1 MLFFSILT
9 QMNLDLFYPLVS
21 VLYALVGW
29 HFWRTRWRTTQ
40 PGAVWEKMLPL
51 PALVLH
57 ALLLVDTVSNPAGL
71 NLGVGNA
78 LSAIIWLAVLIY
90 WLGSFRYRLEILLA
104 PLAALAAAAVLTPL
118 ALPATHVLG
127 NTELLAFRVH
137 LIIALLAYSLFTI
150 AALHAALMAM
160 VEKRLHNVNQSGV
173 VANLPPLLTLE
184 SLLFRIIGV
193 GFVLLTLTLASGML
207 FSEELFHEP
216 MQFNH
221 KTIFAI
227 LSWVVFAA
235 LLSGRRL
242 WGWRGRIAIRWT
254 LAGFVM
260 LVLAYIGSKFVLEIL
275 LRR

>member
-1 MLFFSILT
+1 
-9 QMNLDLFYPLVS
+9 MNPALFYPLVS
-21 VLYALVGW
+21 LLYALVGW
-29 HFWRTRWRTTQ
+29 HFWRTRWRSVQ
-40 PGAVWEKMLPL
+40 PAGAWEKSLPV
-51 PALVLH
+51 PALALH
-57 ALLLVDTVSNPAGL
+57 LLLLMDTVTNPAGL

-78 LSAIIWLAVLIY
+78 LSAIIWLAGLIY
-90 WLGSFRYRLEILLA
+90 WLGSFRYRLEALQAPLALLAAVAVLA
-104 PLAALAAAAVLTPL
+104 PLG
-118 ALPATHVLG
+118 LPATHVLD
-127 NTELLAFRVH
+127 NTGSLAFRMH
-137 LIIALLAYSLFTI
+137 LLIALLAYSLFTI
-150 AALHAALMAM
+150 AALHAALMAV
-160 VEKRLHNVNQSGV
+160 VEKRLHHVNQPDM

-207 FSEELFHEP
+207 FSEELFGKP

-227 LSWVVFAA
+227 LSWLIFAA

-275 LRR
+275 LQR

>member
-1 MLFFSILT
+1 
-9 QMNLDLFYPLVS
+9 MNLALFYPLVS
-21 VLYALVGW
+21 LLYALAGW
-29 HFWRTRWRTTQ
+29 HYWHTRGRSVQ
-40 PGAVWEKMLPL
+40 PGVAWEKMLPL
-51 PALVLH
+51 PALALH
-57 ALLLVDTVSNPAGL
+57 LLLLVDTVANPAGL

-78 LSAIIWLAVLIY
+78 LSAIIWLAGLIY
-90 WLGSFRYRLEILLA
+90 WLGSFRYRLEVLQAPLALLAAVAVLA
-104 PLAALAAAAVLTPL
+104 PLA
-118 ALPATHVLG
+118 LPSTHVLG
-127 NTELLAFRVH
+127 NTGLLAFRVH
-137 LIIALLAYSLFTI
+137 LFIALLAYSLFTI
-150 AALHAALMAM
+150 AALHAALMAV
-160 VEKRLHNVNQSGV
+160 VEKRLHNVNQPGV

-193 GFVLLTLTLASGML
+193 GFVLLTLTLVSGMM

-227 LSWVVFAA
+227 LSWLVYAA